1 VQTRKWIDPHQPQ
14 TLYIAVFLLYANAFW
29 AVVAMGTYN
38 IFPLLSLGVVAGSIA
53 GGWGIANELKWG
65 YALGV
70 VMAFV
75 PFLLRLVYGGGESV
89 ASGSLVNLLFDIAL
103 VALLLHPESRN
114 YQRIYFK

>member
-1 VQTRKWIDPHQPQ
+1 MPTRKWIDPHQPQ

-29 AVVAMGTYN
+29 AVVALGTYD
-38 IFPLLSLGVVAGSIA
+38 IFPLLSLAVVAGCIA

-70 VMAFV
+70 AMAFV
-75 PFLLRLVYGGGESV
+75 PFLLRLAYGGAEALV
-89 ASGSLVNLLFDIAL
+89 SGNLINLMFDIAL
-103 VALLLHPESRN
+103 VALLVHPQSRD